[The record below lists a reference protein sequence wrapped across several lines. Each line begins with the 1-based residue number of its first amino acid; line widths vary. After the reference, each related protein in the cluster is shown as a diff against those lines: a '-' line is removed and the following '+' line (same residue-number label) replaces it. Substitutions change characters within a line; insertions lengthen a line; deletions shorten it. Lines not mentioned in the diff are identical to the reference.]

1 MSLITLITDFGDSDG
16 FVGVLKGVIHDISP
30 ESQIIDIAH
39 SIPAGDIL
47 HAAYVLRN
55 AYLYYPAGTIHIA
68 VVDPG
73 VGGGRKALA
82 LHALDQYFVVPD
94 NGIVSWIV
102 REVIAAGEEIRAW
115 SLEDER
121 FRLSPASST
130 FHGRD
135 VFAPA
140 AAFLAR
146 GVDPSELGPELR
158 AAMEPEGD
166 LSGGPVI
173 DLLRSPGDRED
184 EGCVIHIDRFGNC
197 ITTIEAA
204 ALPDEVMGSESA
216 VVIEIETIRGLQK
229 VAGLAPSYVSVVVG
243 EAAAIIGSNGLVEIA
258 INRGNAAERLGVHR
272 GNRVRLTIQ

>member
-1 MSLITLITDFGDSDG
+1 MSLITLTTDYGDSDG
-16 FVGVLKGVIHDISP
+16 FVGIIKGVIYNISP
-30 ESQIIDIAH
+30 DTDVIDLAH

-55 AYLYYPAGTIHIA
+55 AYLCYPANTIHIA

-73 VGGGRKALA
+73 VGWKRKALA

-102 REVIAAGEEIRAW
+102 REVETTGEEIHAW

-135 VFAPA
+135 IFAPA

-158 AAMEPEGD
+158 AKMEPEGD

-197 ITTIEAA
+197 ITSIEG
-204 ALPDEVMGSESA
+204 DVIGSESEGDF
-216 VVIEIETIRGLQK
+216 EIEAVDGPVK
-229 VAGLAPSYVSVVVG
+229 VPGLAPSYGSVVVG
-243 EAAAIIGSNGLVEIA
+243 EAVAVIGSNGLVEIA
-258 INRGNAAERLGVHR
+258 INGGNAAERLGVHR